1 MSKKKKIKWV
11 IYTLI
16 VIAAAALLEVCAFN
30 FKPIAVSLGW
40 RADETRA
47 YTLADIPADGLINC
61 VMDENGLKVTA
72 EGASFTLTG
81 LGYEL
86 NTVRIVYE
94 ADGIAGVNAFC
105 DSNKEDKTVSLENG
119 AGNTVIDATILSVRF
134 DLDAQA
140 GATVRSFTVIINDY
154 RFDFS
159 WARFVAMIA
168 VAVIT
173 RALFGLQRPIDY
185 GIDTSA
191 NLQKQEKEDTPQGE
205 SR

>member
-119 AGNTVIDATILSVRF
+119 AGNIVIDATILSVRF

-140 GATVRSFTVIINDY
+140 GATARSFTVIINDY
-154 RFDFS
+154 QFDFS

-191 NLQKQEKEDTPQGE
+191 NLQKQEKEDTPQGD
-205 SR
+205 S

>member
-11 IYTLI
+11 IYTII

-94 ADGIAGVNAFC
+94 ADGVAGVNAFC

-119 AGNTVIDATILSVRF
+119 AGNIVIDATILSVRF

-205 SR
+205 S